1 MHSSSFVV
9 LCSLSKRHRHSCH
22 RTSFFFSAP
31 GAWPG
36 KPAPPLCPWPI
47 DEAFGRGGRE
57 RESLLLLSMR
67 LRKQEKVFFF
77 FASLSLLVREK
88 RLDARAL
95 EACFSFSGAGESK
108 KQKERE
114 SPLGKGFSSDGKW
127 TER

>member
-1 MHSSSFVV
+1 M
-9 LCSLSKRHRHSCH
+9 
-22 RTSFFFSAP
+22 
-31 GAWPG
+31 
-36 KPAPPLCPWPI
+36 
-47 DEAFGRGGRE
+47 

-67 LRKQEKVFFF
+67 LRKQDKVFFF